1 MKYLILLGDGMADLP
16 HEKLG
21 GKTPLELANKPLIDR
36 LATYGELGLC
46 DTTPKGCEPGS
57 DVNNMAI
64 LGYDAGNLYTGR
76 SPLEAAAMG
85 YELADDDVAFRC
97 NLVTLE
103 GEGTDAVMKSYSAG
117 SISTEEAAEIIHS
130 VHEKLGG
137 DHGSYGRFT
146 FRPGISYRH
155 LMVWHGGREK
165 HDLKP
170 PHNIADRPVKEWFPT
185 DESLRW
191 LMLESRK
198 FLMEHPVN
206 KRRVENGKLPA
217 NSVWFW
223 GQGKRPQLPK
233 ITDHIRMSGAMI
245 SAVDLLRG
253 IGRLAGMEVIKVP
266 GSTGEIHTDWEAETR
281 AAIEAF
287 KRHDFVFL
295 HQEAP
300 DEAGHQG
307 NPEDKIKTIEYL
319 DSKHLKPILE
329 YLDANHPR
337 YRVLILPDHPTPW
350 ATKDHIPDPVPYVLY
365 RSEDAQKSRV
375 IRRKYTER
383 DAQEAGVFLAHGKEL
398 MPRMMAS

>member
-16 HEKLG
+16 HPKLG
-21 GKTPLELANKPLIDR
+21 GKTPLDLANKPLIDR
-36 LATYGELGLC
+36 FATYGELGLC

-85 YELADDDVAFRC
+85 YELKDDDVAFRC
-97 NLVTLE
+97 NLVTLD
-103 GEGTDAVMKSYSAG
+103 GDGLDSVMKSYSAG
-117 SISTEEAAEIIHS
+117 SITTEEAREVIET
-130 VHEKLGG
+130 VQEKLGG
-137 DHGSYGRFT
+137 DQGRYGRFT
-146 FRPGISYRH
+146 FRPGIAYRH
-155 LMVWHGGREK
+155 LMVWHGGRER

-170 PHNIADRPVKEWFPT
+170 PHNIADRPVKEWFPV
-185 DESLRW
+185 DESLRY

-198 FLMEHPVN
+198 FLKEHPVN
-206 KRRVENGKLPA
+206 RKRVAAGKLPA

-223 GQGKRPQLPK
+223 GQGKRPRLPE
-233 ITDHIRMSGAMI
+233 ITGQIGMSGAMI

-253 IGRLAGMEVIKVP
+253 IGKLAGMEVIRVP
-266 GSTGEIHTDWEAETR
+266 GSTGEIHTDWDAETL
-281 AAIEAF
+281 AAIEAL

-307 NPEDKIKTIEYL
+307 NPEDKIRTIEYL
-319 DSKHLKPILE
+319 DSKHLKPIVDF
-329 YLDANHPR
+329 LDQNHPD

-365 RSEDAQKSRV
+365 RSGDARKGGV
-375 IRRKYTER
+375 TPRKYTER
-383 DAQEAGVFLAHGKEL
+383 DAAASGIFIPHGKEL
-398 MPRMMAS
+398 VPRMMAG